1 MSASFLCFWH
11 TSSSTVATQ
20 TPTRTEELDLLLVSH
35 TRGTPQPPK
44 WSSSPYVRVHDS
56 PLSRYTIAC
65 GEWEWRVGWGL
76 LINIHVHT
84 RDKKWHS
91 GRFIGVSEGG
101 CIMFADVAYF
111 GTLWS
116 DSMHFSLTI
125 QGFDL
130 NRVIASLNPEPGKN
144 ESAGTWWECVCV
156 STRTQ
161 QEVTQLF
168 NKEKSKRNCK
178 QGLLMMLT
186 WSFPGL
192 IAIGRLL
199 KTWHLPTFPEDM
211 LPCCLRLPLKGM
223 LFIRQFFLARY
234 CGCPQFFLFSFSFL
248 EFLLPVVLSD
258 GSFRALCQ
266 LWRPDNMI
274 PNMVLVTETK
284 ENWQNNQ

>member
-44 WSSSPYVRVHDS
+44 WSSSPYVHVHDS

-156 STRTQ
+156 NSYATRSDSALQ
-161 QEVTQLF
+161 QRKIKTKLQTGVAYDVNVIIPRFNCNREAVENLTFTDVPRRHVTLLSEATF
-168 NKEKSKRNCK
+168 ERNAFHSSVFF
-178 QGLLMMLT
+178 GALL
-186 WSFPGL
+186 W
-192 IAIGRLL
+192 
-199 KTWHLPTFPEDM
+199 LPPI
-211 LPCCLRLPLKGM
+211 LP
-223 LFIRQFFLARY
+223 F
-234 CGCPQFFLFSFSFL
+234 
-248 EFLLPVVLSD
+248 
-258 GSFRALCQ
+258 
-266 LWRPDNMI
+266 
-274 PNMVLVTETK
+274 
-284 ENWQNNQ
+284 